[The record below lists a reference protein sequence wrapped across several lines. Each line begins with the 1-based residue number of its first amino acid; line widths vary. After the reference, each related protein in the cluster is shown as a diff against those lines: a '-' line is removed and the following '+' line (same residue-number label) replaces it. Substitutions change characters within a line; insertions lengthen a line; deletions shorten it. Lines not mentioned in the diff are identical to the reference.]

1 MVSNVGTVFTVIVRW
16 LTVCSKFCRVGYRVG
31 VRGVICMR
39 KFVWGVLL
47 RICSNLL
54 LTGMMSGLPI

>member
-1 MVSNVGTVFTVIVRW
+1 MY
-16 LTVCSKFCRVGYRVG
+16 SKFCMGVNRVGYRVG

-54 LTGMMSGLPI
+54 LTGMMSGLSI